1 MAPRYDPEPGPRGLA
16 RRLSALA
23 AAGVPVRCG
32 VVLGLHPP
40 GAGSSRVAEV
50 THTLARHLVDGTASP
65 RFNTVPSPMTRVYA
79 AASRGRLDALGPD
92 MKAFPADLATPLW
105 WRVLDRTGGPLTTVE
120 RSTAA
125 DLLLR
130 LGYQRRAADVVG
142 DRPELVVKR
151 LAVRYWS
158 SPSSTE
164 IESEALR
171 EAHDRGHPAE
181 VRHTLALFVVARN
194 GRRGTATPAF
204 HEAAAVA
211 SRTIPSDPLRLQA
224 HYRALAFVPYLR
236 GDLPGTWTLLRR
248 AVECQY
254 SVVPETP
261 LERLAWEDH
270 AFPLHETIAR
280 THLLTGAPDR
290 AAAETDHLV
299 TLSPNDHRT
308 WSLRGDAFLAAD
320 RLEEAI
326 TAYDRGVALGGLPAA
341 RAAFHRGWA
350 QRRLGLRAEAAE
362 SFALSQRIDPTA
374 PAVAEALAEVSGV
387 GAGGG
392 A

>member
-16 RRLSALA
+16 RRLSSLVT
-23 AAGVPVRCG
+23 AGVPVRCG
-32 VVLGLHPP
+32 VVLGLHRP
-40 GAGSSRVAEV
+40 GADSSRVAEV
-50 THTLARHLVDGTASP
+50 THALARHLVEGTAPP

-79 AASRGRLDALGPD
+79 AASRGRVDALGPD
-92 MKAFPADLATPLW
+92 MAAFPADLATPLW
-105 WRVLDRTGGPLTTVE
+105 WRVLDKTGGPLTTAE
-120 RSTAA
+120 RSAAA

-130 LGYQRRAADVVG
+130 LGYQRRAASVVG

-164 IESEALR
+164 VEAEALR
-171 EAHDRGHPAE
+171 EAHDRRNPTD
-181 VRHTLALFVVARN
+181 VRHTLAVFVVVRN

-211 SRTIPSDPLRLQA
+211 ARTVPRDPLRLQA
-224 HYRALAFVPYLR
+224 HYRALAFVPYLC
-236 GDLPGTWTLLRR
+236 GDLPGTWALLER
-248 AVECQY
+248 AVECQR
-254 SVVPETP
+254 SVVPSTE

-299 TLSPNDHRT
+299 TLSPHDHRT

-326 TAYDRGVALGGLPAA
+326 GAYDRGVRLGGLPAA
-341 RAAFHRGWA
+341 RAAFYRGWA
-350 QRRLGLRAEAAE
+350 QQRLGLGAEAVE
-362 SFALSQRIDPTA
+362 SFRLSHRIDPTA
-374 PAVAEALAEVSGV
+374 PVVARALSGV
-387 GAGGG
+387 GAGGV